1 MLTLVTR
8 ELSAG
13 SAALALGEQ
22 LLANFALTTAVL
34 WSVVAGLATTTRL
47 LLALLTGA
55 LAVCRRLVTPFTAGA
70 LCGGELAVLTALA
83 GIFLKPAART
93 ALAILQF
100 LGTDSTWALADLLLA
115 DLAAVAVC
123 LRLLA
128 DCAALT
134 GVVGPQNSQGDTH

>member
-1 MLTLVTR
+1 MAV
-8 ELSAG
+8 
-13 SAALALGEQ
+13 GEQ
-22 LLANFALTTAVL
+22 LLADFALTTAVL
-34 WSVVAGLATTTRL
+34 WSVVAGLAATTRL

-55 LAVCRRLVTPFTAGA
+55 LADCRRLVAPFAAGA
-70 LCGGELAVLTALA
+70 LCGRELAVLTALA
-83 GIFLKPAART
+83 GVFLKPAART